1 MRERHTSAS
10 VAHGPVLGRA
20 VVPDSD
26 NVLQLTLKIGEVEV
40 AEGSRS
46 GVVELV
52 KWHLTIQV
60 AWLGLSHSESLEDS
74 EASID
79 SYSR

>member
-20 VVPDSD
+20 VAPDSD
-26 NVLQLTLKIGEVEV
+26 NVLQLMLKIEDEVV

-60 AWLGLSHSESLEDS
+60 AWLVLSHSDSLEDS
-74 EASID
+74 GASID

>member
-10 VAHGPVLGRA
+10 VVHGPVLGRA

-26 NVLQLTLKIGEVEV
+26 NVLQLTLKIGEEVV

-60 AWLGLSHSESLEDS
+60 AWLVLSHSDSLEDS
-74 EASID
+74 GASID